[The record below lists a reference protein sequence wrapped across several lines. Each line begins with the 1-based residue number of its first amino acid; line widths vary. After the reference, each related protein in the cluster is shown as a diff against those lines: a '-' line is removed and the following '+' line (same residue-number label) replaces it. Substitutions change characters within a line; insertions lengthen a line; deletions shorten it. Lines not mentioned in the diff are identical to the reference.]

1 MKINL
6 IIEKVMTL
14 LGWLIGTRSKDD
26 EGVITE
32 FTTFVKEQ
40 LTFLME
46 QVKAFQT
53 DYIAV
58 CEKINTMY
66 TEMQALQE
74 QLNRAELLKCEN
86 TACTQRATK
95 E

>member
-14 LGWLIGTRSKDD
+14 LGWLIGPRSKDD
-26 EGVITE
+26 EGVMAE

-66 TEMQALQE
+66 TEMQTLQE
-74 QLNRAELLKCEN
+74 QLSHAELLKCEN
-86 TACTQRATK
+86 TACTQRGTK